1 MSYEPAKAT
10 DIERRLRNLEGLQ
23 EIGLYGT
30 AAMALCEVGL
40 LQNLVE
46 LMALAVPRERMPDA
60 ERLMLD
66 MVLERT

>member
-1 MSYEPAKAT
+1 MTVEHVVLT
-10 DIERRLRNLEGLQ
+10 DIERRIRNLTGLQ

-30 AAMALCEVGL
+30 AAMALCEIGL

-46 LMALAVPRERMPDA
+46 LMALAVPRDRMPDA

-66 MVLERT
+66 MLLDRP